1 MLFSI
6 LSTRDSRS
14 AVIQLL
20 LTIPVIILALS
31 CHEAA
36 HGYIAYKMGDR
47 TAYNLGRVT
56 LNPIKHLDP
65 LGTLFML
72 VVGYGWAK
80 PVPINTR
87 NFKNSKKGMAL
98 TALAGPMA
106 NLILAVIGC
115 LFYELVNAIW
125 MANYTHI
132 IQNNV
137 LYNILT
143 ALALFF
149 FFMGYMNLVL
159 MVFNLI
165 PVPPFD
171 GSRIF
176 SAFLPA
182 KAYFAIMKYEQ
193 YILYGVLALFIAM
206 SYFFNFSP
214 VGYLAQKLFYLLCM
228 PFEKLFSLIFRF

>member
-6 LSTRDSRS
+6 FSGGDIRTAIIR
-14 AVIQLL
+14 LL

-36 HGYIAYKMGDR
+36 HGWMAYKMGDR

-65 LGTLFML
+65 LGTLMML
-72 VVGYGWAK
+72 VIGYGWAK

-87 NFKNSKKGMAL
+87 YFKNPKKGMAL
-98 TALAGPMA
+98 TALAGPMS
-106 NLILAVIGC
+106 NLILGIIGSM
-115 LFYELVNAIW
+115 LYMLTNRIMLANIVAISGNALLENIF
-125 MANYTHI
+125 T
-132 IQNNV
+132 V
-137 LYNILT
+137 LQ
-143 ALALFF
+143 LFF
-149 FFMGYMNLVL
+149 LYFGYMNLAL

-165 PVPPFD
+165 PLPPFD

-176 SAFLPA
+176 SVFLPA
-182 KAYFAIMKYEQ
+182 KAYFAIMQYER
-193 YILYGVLALFIAM
+193 YILYAVLGVSFAL

-214 VGYLAQKLFYLLCM
+214 VSFVANELFYLICL
-228 PFEKLFSLIFRF
+228 PFGKLFSLILL